1 MIRPFLEERYSG
13 RDDCIAAALVTKSTP
28 HFRLLDGFDALVIA
42 AAAEPELRFTHHY
55 SKDGWHI
62 QERWFGRRTLEAIL
76 GSDALPEVKMWISH
90 GEVLTDKEGWLRTVR
105 ERMRAVETES
115 RDIRLFREFCLFL
128 RHFTL
133 SKIELEKGELLDAH
147 SDILAAV
154 HHWARLSII
163 ESGAWPELS
172 VWKQVRKINAGI
184 FKLYEELSS
193 NAETL
198 EQRVRLAHLACD
210 FSVLS
215 KLKTYCRPLLR
226 VLSSRAEPWSAAEL
240 ENVPELAP
248 MRGELHL
255 VLKKLAKRSLIREV
269 LVTGDPALELL
280 ELKYTS

>member
-1 MIRPFLEERYSG
+1 MIRPFLEERYAR
-13 RDDCIAAALVTKSTP
+13 RDDCIAAALVTKSMR
-28 HFRLLDGFDALVIA
+28 HFRLLDGFDALVIVA
-42 AAAEPELRFTHHY
+42 ATEPTVRFTHHY
-55 SKDGWHI
+55 SKDGWRI
-62 QERWFGRRTLEAIL
+62 QERWFGRQTLESL
-76 GSDALPEVKMWISH
+76 LDSDVLPEVKMWLSS
-90 GEVLTDKEGWLRTVR
+90 GEILTDKQGWLQTMR
-105 ERMRAVETES
+105 EKMRAAES
-115 RDIRLFREFCLFL
+115 EGRELKMFREFCLFL

-133 SKIELEKGELLDAH
+133 SKIELENGELLDAH
-147 SDILAAV
+147 SDILTAV

-163 ESGAWPELS
+163 ESGAWPEMS

-210 FSVLS
+210 FSVTS
-215 KLKTYCRPLLR
+215 KLKAYCRPLMR
-226 VLSSRAEPWSAAEL
+226 ILSSREEPWSAAEL
-240 ENVPELAP
+240 EDVPELAP

-269 LVTGDPALELL
+269 LVAGDPALEML